1 LFANR
6 WVLLA
11 VIPLFVAT
19 AIIAFFSVQFAVDER
34 EEQGWIVHT
43 YQVIDELKNVLTDAQ
58 NAETG
63 QRGYVI
69 TRQNQFLDPYHAG
82 VSRARANLQT
92 LQDMTA
98 DNPSQ
103 HARAK
108 RLAELVEARIKA
120 LDITIASSGQ
130 ATAATPQLLDAMN
143 QGKLRMDALRAELAR
158 GVAEENRLLRTRIA
172 ARRLAE
178 RNEVAAASLAAFV
191 ALFVLLATA
200 LILLRTNTRLVR
212 SEQKL
217 ENESAILQTTLDTI
231 RDGIAMFASDGE
243 LCVFN
248 AQFFEL
254 LEIPTAFARKGI
266 RLPEIRAAAFE
277 SVRPLLEESR
287 AVEWEQ
293 GYRRISVNAR
303 EIDVY
308 RAPVPTGGFVIACI
322 DVTARVQAELVAR
335 QAQKMEAIGHL
346 TGGVAHDFNN
356 ILQVIGAN
364 LERAAQSLR
373 ADPETVERIQ
383 NALTAVTNGAR
394 LTGQLLAFA
403 RRQPLD
409 PRSTNVGRTIQDMTD
424 LMRRT
429 LGESIDVECVVAG
442 GLWNTLIDPNQIES
456 AILNLSI
463 NARDAMPGG
472 GKLTIE
478 VANAFLDDAYAAQHI
493 EVTPGQYVMVA
504 VSDTGSGMSEDTIER
519 AFEPFFT
526 TKAEGRGTGLGLS
539 QVYGFVKQSGGHIKI
554 YSEPGQGTT
563 VKLYLPRTRKP
574 QEGIGPVATGA
585 PRSRNECVL
594 VVEDDESV
602 RSAVVEMISDLGY
615 TVLKAENAD
624 QALTIL
630 GSGVTIDL
638 LFTDVVMPGAINTR
652 ELARRA
658 QELHPKISVL
668 YTSGYTRNAIV
679 HNGKLD
685 DDVFLLS
692 KPYRRD
698 ELARK
703 LRSLLDFKDTDP
715 TAPTSSTDSAKTVD
729 VPSGKVLVV
738 EDVALIRMTTME
750 MVEEL
755 GLRAAEAADGMEALA
770 ILDKDSEITILLT
783 DLGLPGMSGRQLI
796 EEALR
801 LKPNLKIIVASGY
814 SSEQGTGELPSAA
827 TQLMKPFDIEQLR
840 RALNS

>member
-1 LFANR
+1 MFANR

-11 VIPLFVAT
+11 VIPLFVLT
-19 AIIAFFSVQFAVDER
+19 AIIAFLSVQFAIDER

-43 YQVIDELKNVLTDAQ
+43 YRVIDELKDVLTDAQ

-69 TRQNQFLDPYHAG
+69 TRQNQFLDPYRAG
-82 VSRARANLQT
+82 VARARANLLT

-98 DNPSQ
+98 DNPAQ

-108 RLAELVEARIKA
+108 RLAELMEARIKA

-130 ATAATPQLLDAMN
+130 ATAAAPELLAAMN
-143 QGKLRMDALRAELAR
+143 QGKARMDALRAELAR
-158 GVAEENRLLRTRIA
+158 GIAEENRLLRARIG

-178 RNEVAAASLAAFV
+178 RNEIAAASLAALV
-191 ALFVLLATA
+191 ALSVLLATA
-200 LILLRTNTRLVR
+200 LMLLRANTRLVR

-248 AQFFEL
+248 TQFFEL
-254 LEIPTAFARKGI
+254 LDIPPAFARRGI
-266 RLPEIRAAAFE
+266 MLPDMRAVAFE
-277 SVRPLLEESR
+277 SVRILLEDGRR
-287 AVEWEQ
+287 AEWEQ

-303 EIDVY
+303 ELDVY

-322 DVTARVQAELVAR
+322 DVTARVQAELIAR
-335 QAQKMEAIGHL
+335 QSQKMEAIGHL

-364 LERAAQSLR
+364 LERVAQALR
-373 ADPETVERIQ
+373 SDPETAERIQ

-424 LMRRT
+424 LLRRT

-478 VANAFLDDAYAAQHI
+478 VANAFLDDAYAAQHV

-504 VSDTGSGMSEDTIER
+504 VSDTGSGMSEETIGR

-574 QEGIGPVATGA
+574 QEGTGTVATGL
-585 PRSRNECVL
+585 PRGGSECIL

-602 RSAVVEMISDLGY
+602 RNAVVEMIGDLGY
-615 TVLKAENAD
+615 RVLKAENAD

-703 LRSLLDFKDTDP
+703 LRSLLDFKDADA
-715 TAPTSSTDSAKTVD
+715 TAVASSVSPLKSGE

-738 EDVALIRMTTME
+738 EDVALIRMTTVD

-755 GLRAAEAADGMEALA
+755 GRRVAEAADGIEALA
-770 ILDKDSEITILLT
+770 VLEKDPDITILLT

-814 SSEQGTGELPSAA
+814 SSEQGTGELPPQA
-827 TQLMKPFDIEQLR
+827 TRLMKPFDIEQLR
-840 RALNS
+840 RSLDS